1 MSAQPVDRR
10 WRVKEDAYAC
20 AACRRRYPIQ
30 LGIPDFRL
38 GSDPWLSIED
48 DRAKGQTLDA
58 QTRNS
63 TLRETVE
70 AYWAMTPTTSPERA
84 RRFTEH
90 VLGAEARSRAWLA
103 ALGLDRPARSAL
115 WIDLG
120 CGTADLAVAAASH
133 TAEVVA
139 VDIAFRWLVVA
150 RKRLQE
156 ARIDNVTLVC
166 ADAAAMPF
174 ADAVAERVLSQGLLE
189 HSGRMADVI
198 KEAGRVLASRGE
210 LQLRTRSTATQSCRS
225 LMSPSGV
232 SGSCRHDGPT
242 ATSAVSAARDTR
254 TCIRRRQAH
263 CAGPWPTRVW
273 RARGWRPRQRCRL
286 IWRGSGRDPG

>member
-1 MSAQPVDRR
+1 MCGVSAPLPDPARDSGFSP
-10 WRVKEDAYAC
+10 RVRPLV
-20 AACRRRYPIQ
+20 CRSRTTGPK
-30 LGIPDFRL
+30 
-38 GSDPWLSIED
+38 
-48 DRAKGQTLDA
+48 AQTLDA

-210 LQLRTRSTATQSCRS
+210 LQSRTVNRYSILPEPHVAVW
-225 LMSPSGV
+225 GV
-232 SGSCRHDGPT
+232 GFLPARWADRYVRCLGGAGYAHLYP
-242 ATSAVSAARDTR
+242 TSAGRLRRAMADAGLARVRVAAATALPSD
-254 TCIRRRQAH
+254 
-263 CAGPWPTRVW
+263 
-273 RARGWRPRQRCRL
+273 
-286 IWRGSGRDPG
+286 WRGSGRDPG